1 MGYAGGTHGF
11 NPKSYWAGII
21 PYECEWTWYLCD
33 VKPGPS
39 RVRFQGAAARPDVK
53 LGLWL
58 WSDRDCAAG
67 QQTAA
72 DRLHPAGNAAIRGSS
87 RATGRLPPLAGWAGQ
102 VILGSSLTLSIT
114 RDNVEACRL
123 RQLG

>member
-1 MGYAGGTHGF
+1 VNGQAAALEERSSGGQMGYAGGTHGF

-53 LGLWL
+53 IGLWL

-67 QQTAA
+67 QQPLPIACTRPEMPQYQ
-72 DRLHPAGNAAIRGSS
+72 DLLERQGVCLLPPAGS
-87 RATGRLPPLAGWAGQ
+87 
-102 VILGSSLTLSIT
+102 
-114 RDNVEACRL
+114 DK
-123 RQLG
+123 